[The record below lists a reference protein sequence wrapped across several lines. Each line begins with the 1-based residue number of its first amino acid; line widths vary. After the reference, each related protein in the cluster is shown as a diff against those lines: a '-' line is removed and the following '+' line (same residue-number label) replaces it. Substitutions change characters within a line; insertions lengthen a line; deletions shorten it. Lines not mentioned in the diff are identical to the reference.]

1 MKLNTTQIL
10 RILHALSWIL
20 FIGLCIQAGGFIF
33 NTFYTLV
40 INPVDAGHFW
50 TGVDFSSLYH
60 YSHGHFLA
68 EASLMCLVTIGK
80 AYLFY
85 LIVKML
91 SSKNWS
97 ISQPFSKELG
107 QFIFKM
113 AKTVLLIGVLSG
125 VGIEYTITLMR
136 RGVTT
141 PGIDAL
147 RFGGADIWLFMGMAL
162 LVIAQ
167 IFKRGIELQ
176 TENELT
182 V

>member
-10 RILHALSWIL
+10 RILHVLSWIL
-20 FIGLCIQAGGFIF
+20 FIGLSIQAGGFIF

-50 TGVDFSSLYH
+50 AGIDFSGLYH
-60 YSHGHFLA
+60 YSHWHFLA
-68 EASLMCLVTIGK
+68 EASLMCLVTMGK
-80 AYLFY
+80 TYLFY
-85 LIVKML
+85 LIIRIL
-91 SSKNWS
+91 SNKKWS
-97 ISQPFSKELG
+97 MSRPFSKELG
-107 QFIFKM
+107 QFVFKM

-125 VGIEYTITLMR
+125 LGIEYTIRLMEH
-136 RGVTT
+136 GVNT

-147 RFGGADIWLFMGMAL
+147 RFVGAEIWLFMGMAL